1 MAGKISVVIPNY
13 NGIDL
18 LKKNL
23 QSVISATR
31 DFAPDAEF
39 IVADDASTDE
49 SVLFLKSIPE
59 VRTIKL
65 SKHRGFSSTINA
77 GIKMSK
83 GDYIV
88 LLNNDVIPEKGYL
101 ESSVKHFENKNVF
114 AVSFHERGYGWAR
127 GYFKDGFVNHEG
139 VLDADKV
146 HESFWV
152 NGGSGV
158 FRKKHLKELGYFD
171 EKLFSPFYW
180 EDIDLSYR
188 AMKRG
193 LKVLWEPDSNV
204 IHNHESTTGKVS
216 KRTRNFIVER
226 NQLLFIWKNITSPIL
241 FRKHIAG
248 LFKRIA
254 RHPMYLKIALAAF
267 LKFGIV
273 KSKRNIEKKE
283 ADVSDEAIFLKFS
296 N

>member
-1 MAGKISVVIPNY
+1 MASKISVVIPNY

-23 QSVISATR
+23 QSIISSTR

-49 SVLFLKSIPE
+49 SVAYLKSIPG

-65 SKHRGFSSTINA
+65 TKHRGFSSTINS

-83 GDYIV
+83 GDFLV

-101 ESSVKHFENKNVF
+101 GKPIKHFENKNVF

-127 GYFKDGFVNHEG
+127 GYYKDGFVNHEG
-139 VLDADKV
+139 VLGTDKV

-158 FRKKHLKELGYFD
+158 FRKKYLKELGYFD

-193 LKVLWEPDSNV
+193 LKVLWEPDSYV
-204 IHNHESTTGKVS
+204 VHNHESTTGKIS

-241 FRKHIAG
+241 FRKHMVG
-248 LFKRIA
+248 LFARIA
-254 RHPMYLKIALAAF
+254 RHPMYLRIVLAAL
-267 LKFGIV
+267 LKIGVV
-273 KSKRNIEKKE
+273 KSKRKVEKKE
-283 ADVSDEAIFLKFS
+283 ADVSDEAIFLRFR